1 VEQILEQVVE
11 KYIEMIRELLSTFE
25 KAEAVRK
32 KMVKKS
38 QATQSTSTQ
47 TLSDMDKIFIQLS
60 FDVDAFGHQFRNFGI
75 DKTKFVPFQQLLVVV
90 SPGLKLREELKT
102 ADMS

>member
-1 VEQILEQVVE
+1 
-11 KYIEMIRELLSTFE
+11 MIRELLSTFE

-38 QATQSTSTQ
+38 QTSHSAATQ

-60 FDVDAFGHQFRNFGI
+60 FDVDSFGNQFANFGI
-75 DKTKFVPFQQLLVVV
+75 DKTNFLPFQQLLAVV
-90 SPGLKLREELKT
+90 SPGLKV
-102 ADMS
+102 